1 MKRGPQVISGR
12 LAGLILPFS
21 QTAGV
26 RPTLELVRKSFFD
39 IVSGSLP
46 GTAFLD
52 VFAGSGIMG
61 IEALSRGA
69 EPVVFIESDPTV
81 LKQLRKNIEITGMAA
96 KTRLIHGDAA
106 VVTDQSLSGISKTL
120 IFCDPPYGD
129 THLSRIIDRFNQPLL
144 RDKIILLAI
153 EHHHKTLPL
162 PDCCGWRVTKEKRY
176 GETQL
181 TFAVPDVH
189 SNLEVAT

>member
-21 QTAGV
+21 QTTGV

-69 EPVVFIESDPTV
+69 EPVVFIESDPLV
-81 LKQLRKNIEITGMAA
+81 LKQLRKNIEITGMGA

-106 VVTDQSLSGISKTL
+106 VVTDQSLAGILKTL

-129 THLSRIIDRFNQPLL
+129 THFSRFIDRFNQPLL

-162 PDCCGWRVTKEKRY
+162 SGCSGWRVTKEKRY